1 MANALAPA
9 AAPHLIMI
17 IIMLP
22 ILAGTNECSHRGSA
36 PARPHDYDLDQ
47 RS

>member
-22 ILAGTNECSHRGSA
+22 IRVCTNECSHRGSA
-36 PARPHDYDLDQ
+36 LARPHDYDLEQ